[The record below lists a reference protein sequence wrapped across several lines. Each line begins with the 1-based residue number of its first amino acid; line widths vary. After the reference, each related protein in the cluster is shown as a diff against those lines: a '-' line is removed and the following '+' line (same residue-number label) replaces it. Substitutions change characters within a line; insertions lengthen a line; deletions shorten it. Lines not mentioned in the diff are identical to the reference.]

1 MTRRNR
7 TVANLERTARQLVAD
22 NTPAEEARAQV
33 LLVSSDP
40 IALGIAAGRALG
52 RWETLPLFNPAD
64 QEVAALL
71 GNAGADNDTLHATAD
86 DTARRL
92 RRYMKLG

>member
-1 MTRRNR
+1 M
-7 TVANLERTARQLVAD
+7 LVAD
-22 NTPAEEARAQV
+22 NTPVEEATAQL

-52 RWETLPLFNPAD
+52 RWETLPLFNPTD
-64 QEVAALL
+64 QEIATLL
-71 GNAGADNDTLHATAD
+71 SIAGADNDTLQAAAD

-92 RRYMKLG
+92 RKYMKLG

>member
-1 MTRRNR
+1 MTRRDR
-7 TVANLERTARQLVAD
+7 TVAKLERAARQLVAD
-22 NTPAEEARAQV
+22 NTPAEEATAQL

-52 RWETLPLFNPAD
+52 RWETLPLFNPED
-64 QEVAALL
+64 QQVAALL
-71 GNAGADNDTLHATAD
+71 GNAGADKDTLQTSAE

-92 RRYMKLG
+92 RKYMKRG